1 MNKTDL
7 THFLKQNRSGWFS
20 YKSCR
25 FESLN
30 AIHYGNTKTDIAKY
44 IFSNYDRLDFG
55 SDCLDLVS
63 AFRFSNGTGEPNG
76 VPARSGFT
84 DGIELLRK
92 ILSIQERS
100 VGTGFFDQMH
110 PCWMPDWFGNGNH
123 IAMQLSWFAI

>member
-1 MNKTDL
+1 MIQIMNKTDL

-55 SDCLDLVS
+55 SDWLDLVS

-84 DGIELLRK
+84 NGIKLLRK
-92 ILSIQERS
+92 VLSVQERS
-100 VGTGFFDQMH
+100 IG
-110 PCWMPDWFGNGNH
+110 
-123 IAMQLSWFAI
+123 